1 MKPSRARK
9 RFGILLVGLALV
21 GGVMIFRSEPSHIP
35 MVPAVQFLAAD
46 SRIPP
51 QPITLFERWVPM
63 SWSWL
68 WKLRDRVRG
77 PLPGIVI
84 DGKITESRLS
94 EEALLE
100 LLPEPALAETNGLRG
115 WILHDTALSILQRQI
130 ERTGGGHLTI
140 RPRIQTSHG
149 IQSSMSVGSPH
160 PLVTG
165 SQVGLT
171 LEVLPRIQ
179 RDGTELMTVVKF
191 TGAVTNQLG
200 GQGGAGEI
208 SIVTNLAAA
217 AQWALPDGMG
227 ILIVGP
233 IASKDSPRI
242 SMIISATAKRPK

>member
-1 MKPSRARK
+1 MKLSRAQK

-35 MVPAVQFLAAD
+35 MVPSVQFLAAD

-51 QPITLFERWVPM
+51 QPITVFERWIPM

-84 DGKITESRLS
+84 DGTVIECVGLS
-94 EEALLE
+94 EQAILD
-100 LLPEPALAETNGLRG
+100 LLPEPALAETNGLRA
-115 WILHDTALSILQRQI
+115 WILDDTALSDLPRQL
-130 ERTGGGHLTI
+130 ERAGGGQVTM

-149 IQSSMSVGSPH
+149 IETSMSLGNAVM
-160 PLVTG
+160 G

-171 LEVLPRIQ
+171 LDLLPFIQ
-179 RDGTELMTVVKF
+179 ADGTEVMTGVKLS
-191 TGAVTNQLG
+191 GAVTN
-200 GQGGAGEI
+200 GAGRI

-217 AQWALPDGMG
+217 ARWALPAGMG
-227 ILIVGP
+227 ILMVGP
-233 IASKDSPRI
+233 VASNDSPRI
-242 SMIISATAKRPK
+242 TVIISATAKRPK